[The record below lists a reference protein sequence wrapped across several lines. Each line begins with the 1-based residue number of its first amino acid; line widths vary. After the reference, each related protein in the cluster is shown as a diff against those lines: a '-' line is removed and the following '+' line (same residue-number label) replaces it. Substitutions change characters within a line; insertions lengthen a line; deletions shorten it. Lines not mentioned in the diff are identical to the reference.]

1 MIMKPMQALPVVLY
15 NRQLPLCEPMIAPF
29 NSVIGV
35 NGHGSEL
42 RNEHKPEKCCQRSM
56 LRCGDGSDLAIR
68 GVGGGGDHLVEVS
81 PVDDLPIRDAP

>member
-1 MIMKPMQALPVVLY
+1 MNCTFPYNNEELQLMIMKPMQALPVVLY

-42 RNEHKPEKCCQRSM
+42 RTQKRT
-56 LRCGDGSDLAIR
+56 
-68 GVGGGGDHLVEVS
+68 
-81 PVDDLPIRDAP
+81 